1 VTLRVYASI
10 IDKARRVVAAGHSAI
25 VDAVFAPQQE
35 RVVVEQSAKALG
47 VSFRGI
53 FLTADLA
60 TRRARVGSRH
70 GDASDADAAV
80 VERQEQYD
88 LGALDWARVD
98 ASGTPEQTL
107 DRARRTLRAPAE

>member
-1 VTLRVYASI
+1 MTRRVYASV
-10 IDKARRVVAAGHSAI
+10 IDNARRAVAAGHSAI
-25 VDAVFAPQQE
+25 VDAVFASQPE
-35 RVVVEQSAKALG
+35 RDAAEQSAKALG
-47 VSFRGI
+47 VPFHGL

-80 VERQEQYD
+80 VERQERYE

-107 DRARRTLRAPAE
+107 GRARRMLRVPGG